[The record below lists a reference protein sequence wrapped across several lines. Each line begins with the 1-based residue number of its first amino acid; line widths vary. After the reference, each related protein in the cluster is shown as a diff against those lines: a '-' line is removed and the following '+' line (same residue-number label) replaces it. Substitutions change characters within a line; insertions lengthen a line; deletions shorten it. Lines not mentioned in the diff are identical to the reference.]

1 VKTCP
6 SCAQEIQ
13 DAALVCRFCDARLP
27 SVDDEQRA
35 RRVPAPRAVLEAPPP
50 VVGPAAPASPVVV
63 VAVHAWRPGVAA
75 LLSFLIPGAG
85 QIYKGQ
91 IAQGIA
97 WFVFVVVGYA
107 LFILPGLVLHLV
119 CIVAAGS
126 GQPPLIAAA
135 TGQPI
140 ATAATEAEGRARAV
154 RARYWGWGAVAFIAL
169 VGVVTFVTRA
179 RPAPARTP
187 SSPRSAG
194 TLAAPTAG
202 GDELM
207 ALLEEFGR
215 PDGDTS
221 SETEVPRPPIVT
233 RQLTFT
239 SAHVRAVYRAN
250 VPFGAPPPYTG
261 TWKLVGFLDTRSN
274 EKIGDTDAR
283 ARLAERQVRRK

>member
-1 VKTCP
+1 MKTCP
-6 SCAQEIQ
+6 YCAAEIQ

-27 SVDDEQRA
+27 SADDEQRA
-35 RRVPAPRAVLEAPPP
+35 RRVPAPRPVLEAPPP

-85 QIYKGQ
+85 QIYRGETAK
-91 IAQGIA
+91 GIA
-97 WFVFVVVGYA
+97 WFVFVVVGYF

-126 GQPPLIAAA
+126 GQPPLITAA

-140 ATAATEAEGRARAV
+140 TAAAPPVSSPTPPNRPLILACGLVALLV
-154 RARYWGWGAVAFIAL
+154 IAVAFWPGRTPPAL
-169 VGVVTFVTRA
+169 TEKAAPR
-179 RPAPARTP
+179 APA
-187 SSPRSAG
+187 G
-194 TLAAPTAG
+194 APAAG
-202 GDELM
+202 GDELV
-207 ALLEEFGR
+207 ALIAQFGR
-215 PDGDTS
+215 PDADTS

-261 TWKLVGFLDTRSN
+261 TWKLVGFVDTRSN
-274 EKIGDTDAR
+274 QKIGDTDAR